1 MIGNAL
7 TVSIANQNKGIS
19 VNIALWVIQIL
30 LAIAFLVSG
39 ITKAIRPSEKLRV
52 EFTELQ
58 PGVIRLVAVA
68 EVLGALG
75 LILPGVTG
83 IAPALTP
90 VAAAGLAIIMV
101 GAVVTHARRHEVKS
115 VVVNVVL
122 LALTVVVAVGRFGLF
137 PL

>member
-30 LAIAFLVSG
+30 LALAFLVSG

-115 VVVNVVL
+115 VVMNVVL
-122 LALTVVVAVGRFGLF
+122 LALAVVVAVGRFGLF

>member
-122 LALTVVVAVGRFGLF
+122 LALTVVVAVGRFGPFSL
-137 PL
+137 

>member
-122 LALTVVVAVGRFGLF
+122 LALTVVVAAGRFGPF